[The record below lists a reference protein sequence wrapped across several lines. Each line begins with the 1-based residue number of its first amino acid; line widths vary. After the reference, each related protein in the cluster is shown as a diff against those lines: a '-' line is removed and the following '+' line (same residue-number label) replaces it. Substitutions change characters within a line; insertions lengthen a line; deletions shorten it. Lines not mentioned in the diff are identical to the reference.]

1 MKSLVYRLGCML
13 KCQPCFVEPF
23 MGSKLFFKVK
33 GPGPFSFKSWMS
45 ASLLGRSYFFS
56 EHFKQLSIT
65 ALYLFNCLCLHSCEK
80 ISPKA
85 VSDAEYF
92 GAPKGISCLRKV
104 LSCQN
109 VLHDGFIAFDHWSLD
124 SLPNMDNNFSL
135 QLFHKT
141 NQTHLTS
148 YVQ

>member
-1 MKSLVYRLGCML
+1 
-13 KCQPCFVEPF
+13 
-23 MGSKLFFKVK
+23 
-33 GPGPFSFKSWMS
+33 
-45 ASLLGRSYFFS
+45 
-56 EHFKQLSIT
+56 
-65 ALYLFNCLCLHSCEK
+65 
-80 ISPKA
+80 
-85 VSDAEYF
+85 
-92 GAPKGISCLRKV
+92 